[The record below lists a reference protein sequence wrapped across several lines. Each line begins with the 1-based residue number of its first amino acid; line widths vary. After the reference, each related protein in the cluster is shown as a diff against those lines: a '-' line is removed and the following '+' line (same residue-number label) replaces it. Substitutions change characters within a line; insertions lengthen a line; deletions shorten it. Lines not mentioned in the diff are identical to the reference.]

1 METLTLPYVAPFDW
15 PGMLRFLKP
24 RCVAGVEAIVDD
36 SYVRAARHGEY
47 VGWLRVRHDGPE
59 LSVEL
64 HGLPAQEAVPRV
76 RRLLD
81 LDTDPAPILERLG
94 PLAAGAPG
102 LRVPGSYDPFEMA
115 IRAILGQQI
124 SVAAAHTIAGRIARD
139 FGTPLSD
146 SPLQRVFPEPAHL
159 ADLPPDEL
167 KRLGIPLARV
177 AAIQGLARAVL
188 ADPELL
194 EPGPDPEAQILRLQS
209 LPGIGPW
216 TAHYFAM
223 RALRWSDAFPHGDLG
238 IKKALGVSKPAD
250 VLQAAEKWRPWRA
263 YATLHLWRSL
273 AL

>member
-1 METLTLPYVAPFDW
+1 METLTLSYIPPFDW
-15 PGMLRFLKP
+15 PGMLAFLKP

-36 SYVRAARHGEY
+36 SYVRAARHGAH
-47 VGWLRVRHDGPE
+47 VGWLRVCSCE
-59 LSVEL
+59 EVLLLEL
-64 HGLPAQEAVPRV
+64 HGLPAAEAVPRV

-81 LDTDPAPILERLG
+81 LDTDPAPILARLG
-94 PLAAGAPG
+94 SLAAGAPG

-124 SVAAAHTIAGRIARD
+124 SVAAAHTIAGRIARE
-139 FGTPLSD
+139 FGTPLPD
-146 SPLQRVFPEPAHL
+146 SPVQTVFPEPSRL
-159 ADLPPDEL
+159 AAVAPDEL

-188 ADPELL
+188 DNPTLL
-194 EPGPDPEAQILRLQS
+194 EPGPDPEAQILQLQA

-223 RALRWSDAFPHGDLG
+223 RALRWPDAFPHGDLG
-238 IKKALGVSKPAD
+238 IKKALGVNKPAE
-250 VLQAAEKWRPWRA
+250 VLQAAEQWRPWRA